1 LSLLRFLTEGNG
13 ATGLFS
19 PYEGTKEMEETG
31 YRYFEDLASMSL
43 YEQVITHHY
52 S

>member
-1 LSLLRFLTEGNG
+1 LLLRFLTEGNG

-19 PYEGTKEMEETG
+19 PYEGTKKMKETG
-31 YRYFEDLASMSL
+31 YMYFEDLVSISL
-43 YEQVITHHY
+43 FEQVITHHY